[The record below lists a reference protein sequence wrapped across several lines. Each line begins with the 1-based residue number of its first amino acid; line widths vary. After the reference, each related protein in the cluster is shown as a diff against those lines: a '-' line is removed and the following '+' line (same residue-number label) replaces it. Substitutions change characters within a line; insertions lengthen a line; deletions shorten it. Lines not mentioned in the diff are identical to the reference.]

1 MNVRQQPRP
10 CDAVPARMTLGVK
23 CLRQNMCEF
32 LNNASVA
39 AFIGAFSA
47 FILVVLTDI
56 RRRYRDRTL
65 LRLLVSDNLDH
76 ARKKLASIQMNRAM
90 VTDDNNITDAPFM
103 PFSTQSIRDYQL
115 RALDVLG
122 TKEKQSLDAIMYW
135 MESIDELIKSA
146 TSLASRIK
154 ALIKSDAQLQERM
167 IIVKD
172 YLEILGEGEK
182 NLEYLISMAEF
193 YNKKEYHKIVEFE
206 HPVYGLNGT

>member
-1 MNVRQQPRP
+1 
-10 CDAVPARMTLGVK
+10 
-23 CLRQNMCEF
+23 MCEF

-39 AFIGAFSA
+39 AFFGAFSA
-47 FILVVLTDI
+47 FILVALTDI

-65 LRLLVSDNLDH
+65 LRLLIADNLDH
-76 ARKKLASIQMNRAM
+76 AQKKLASIQMNRAM
-90 VTDDNNITDAPFM
+90 VTDDNNITDAPIM
-103 PFSTQSIRDYQL
+103 PFPTQSIRDYQL

-154 ALIKSDAQLQERM
+154 ALIKSDAPLQERM

-172 YLEILGEGEK
+172 YLEILGEVEK
-182 NLEYLISMAEF
+182 NLEHLISMAEF
-193 YNKKEYHKIVEFE
+193 YKKKEYHKIVEFE
-206 HPVYGLNGT
+206 HPVYGLDGT